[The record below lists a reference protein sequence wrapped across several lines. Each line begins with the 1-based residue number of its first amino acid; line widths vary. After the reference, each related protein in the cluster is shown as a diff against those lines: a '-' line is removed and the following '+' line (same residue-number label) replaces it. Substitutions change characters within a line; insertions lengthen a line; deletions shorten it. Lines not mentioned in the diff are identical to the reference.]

1 MVNHLSLL
9 GVGGLVFLS
18 IFDILKLLEPMTLY
32 AQAEADLEKVA
43 KELLNAFPEARVFAL
58 EGDLGAGKTALIKA
72 LCRALGVDRT
82 VLSPTFAL
90 VNEYADRN
98 GDPIYHFDLYRIR
111 KLEEVLDIGYEEYLY
126 SGFYCFLEWADLI
139 PELLPDGHV
148 YIRIEKDDEGE
159 TRRINVSDADF

>member
-1 MVNHLSLL
+1 ML
-9 GVGGLVFLS
+9 F
-18 IFDILKLLEPMTLY
+18 Y
-32 AQAEADLEKVA
+32 ARTEADLEKVA
-43 KELLNAFPEARVFAL
+43 KELLTAFPKARVFAL

-72 LCRALGVDRT
+72 LCRVLGVYQT

-98 GDPIYHFDLYRIR
+98 GDPIYHFDFYRIR

-126 SGFYCFLEWADLI
+126 SGYYCFLEWADMI

-148 YIRIEKDDEGE
+148 YIRIEKENEEE
-159 TRRINVSDADF
+159 TRRINVSDAEF